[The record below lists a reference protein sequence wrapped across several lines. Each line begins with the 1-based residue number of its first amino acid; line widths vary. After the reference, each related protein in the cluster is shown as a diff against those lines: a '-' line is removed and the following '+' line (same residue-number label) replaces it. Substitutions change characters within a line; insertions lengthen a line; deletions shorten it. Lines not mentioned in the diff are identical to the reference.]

1 MNALAYVYAD
11 EYIYFEYI
19 YSKPKMED
27 FYFYTIVIALIILI
41 IMLTMIGIILSYGN
55 ETKVFPPVQN
65 EGPDYWSR
73 AVSVDISGNY
83 LPTGTDPT
91 NFFKV
96 PITQTNPGNSDF
108 QDGTKVK
115 DWVDASYSA
124 NPITHANIDGI
135 TGVKTGTP
143 PNYYIQLVG
152 NDAQWGNLYPGLTV
166 RCAKQKWALDRGIV
180 WDGVTNY
187 NGCTAN
193 PDETK
198 KK

>member
-65 EGPDYWSR
+65 DCPDYWVQANDSDMIKGNTR
-73 AVSVDISGNY
+73 VGDSSTASDYCKFPNMNGTNKGNAAGNLYITSNWTEISNSIGGNLY
-83 LPTGTDPT
+83 AGT
-91 NFFKV
+91 
-96 PITQTNPGNSDF
+96 
-108 QDGTKVK
+108 
-115 DWVDASYSA
+115 
-124 NPITHANIDGI
+124 
-135 TGVKTGTP
+135 
-143 PNYYIQLVG
+143 YYIQMKG
-152 NDAQWGNLYPGLTV
+152 NDVKWGNLYPGLTV

-187 NGCTAN
+187 NGCTVDPN
-193 PDETK
+193 EVK
-198 KK
+198 KNTATIPKN